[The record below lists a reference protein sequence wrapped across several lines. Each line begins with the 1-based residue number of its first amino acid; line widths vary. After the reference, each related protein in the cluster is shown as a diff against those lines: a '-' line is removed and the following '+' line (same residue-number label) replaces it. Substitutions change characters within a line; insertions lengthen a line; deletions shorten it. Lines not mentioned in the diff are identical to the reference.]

1 MKNFDV
7 TQDHF
12 KSVQVSV
19 SYVKSEPKGYSNVK
33 SVKTFI
39 QIKTV
44 NRAQE
49 LSDQTAPLKSSPKRE
64 RRLQL
69 KPC

>member
-19 SYVKSEPKGYSNVK
+19 SYVKSEPTFKGNQTSN
-33 SVKTFI
+33 
-39 QIKTV
+39 Q
-44 NRAQE
+44 
-49 LSDQTAPLKSSPKRE
+49 
-64 RRLQL
+64 
-69 KPC
+69 